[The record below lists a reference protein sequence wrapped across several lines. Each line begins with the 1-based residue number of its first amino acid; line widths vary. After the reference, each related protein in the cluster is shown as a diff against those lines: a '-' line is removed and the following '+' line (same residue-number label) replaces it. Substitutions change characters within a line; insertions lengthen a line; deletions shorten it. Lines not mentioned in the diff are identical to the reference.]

1 MHYGLYPSE
10 KNQACQVW
18 YLIVSIP
25 DRCTLTYIDY
35 QLYSTMTKLLSSTRN
50 DKVFKYLSHISR
62 ITLVGTLF
70 FAEYTTHFL
79 FEK

>member
-25 DRCTLTYIDY
+25 DRCTLTYFELAVI
-35 QLYSTMTKLLSSTRN
+35 QHN
-50 DKVFKYLSHISR
+50 DQAFKRVL
-62 ITLVGTLF
+62 
-70 FAEYTTHFL
+70 
-79 FEK
+79 